1 MKSTKMTYMVLFSLL
16 TTALHAQI
24 NTYPHIEGFEGTSS
38 WVNVTGDHLD
48 WIKRSGGTP
57 SGNTGPSAAY
67 SGTYYYYLEA
77 SSPNYPSKTSYLKS
91 STYNLTGAIRANISF
106 KYHMYGANI
115 GSLRL
120 ESSTNGGSS
129 WSTIKTIT
137 ADQGNT
143 WKGYSTNVN
152 HLCGSSVIFRFI
164 GSTGSGYAGDIA
176 LDDIRVTAVI
186 GSGSSPSTD
195 KNYVQTIV
203 PQSNQ
208 GVSGPVMESITYVDG
223 LGRTDQVIQVGA
235 SPNGNNLVQPVVY
248 DAFGREAKKYL
259 PFASNSSSREYY
271 PNETEISNWTKHYG
285 SIQDDYAYSET
296 VFENSPLNRVLVQGA
311 PGSDWQPTYS
321 GGNPSFS
328 GHTVKLEYT
337 TNTSTEV
344 LNFDVNNI
352 TKTSNIYYG
361 ANQLYKT
368 ITKDENWTSGKAHT
382 TEEFKDKQGL
392 VVLKRSWLNEGTEVN
407 TYYVYDDFGLLR
419 YVLPPKAFES
429 GSTTITST
437 ELAQLCYQYEYDHRK
452 RMIKKVL
459 PGALPVYLVYDERD
473 RLVATQD
480 GNMRNRKDAQNNP
493 DPCWMFTKYDVL
505 NRPVMTG
512 LYASSK
518 DQSNLQSEV
527 NNTTTYPVAS
537 MFEEKGVSLYSYTN
551 RSFPKNITST
561 DVLTVTYYDDYS
573 ASSGWGYAYAEPL
586 GFSANTQAVSVKGM
600 VTASQSKNLETGT
613 WMREVFYYDKYG
625 RLLQSYKKNHLGG
638 YDRITN
644 LYDFAGTILLTEQ
657 YHKRL
662 SSSSPITIR
671 ERFEYDHAKRLK
683 KVYHKINSQSEV
695 LMVENKYDE
704 LGQLIEKNLHNNI
717 QSVDYRYNI
726 RGWLTSINNAN
737 LSNDGSLNN
746 DSNDLFG
753 MELSYNEYVS
763 GLSSTSDEQFNGN
776 ISAVKWKNTSQS
788 NIQAYLFSYDV
799 LNRLKKA
806 DYKYNSGSWVNSS
819 AYDVSGSSVYGNQ
832 IAYDLNGNILSL
844 YRNNGSGS
852 AIDKLAYQYTGNQL
866 KSVEDAAG
874 NDGFKELVS
883 NSIEYTFDDNGNLI
897 DDDNR
902 DHEIQYNLL
911 NLPKSLN
918 GGALQYQ
925 YSATGEKLRKIFGS
939 TTTDYIGNFVY
950 VNNALAYI
958 ITSEGRIVKPGT
970 TYLYEYNLKDHL
982 GNTRTSFQA
991 NGSIPTVLQ
1000 NQDYYPFGMAM
1011 NTIQNDNRYL
1021 YNGKELQDDV
1031 INGDNLDW
1039 YDYGARMYD
1048 PAIARWMVV
1057 DLLAELDYN
1066 FTPYHYCLNNPI
1078 NLVDPDGLSTHTDST
1093 GVVIAVYDDGNN
1105 GVYKHGELAD
1115 NYATYEGETETYI
1128 DPETGETKTREK
1140 KRLSGG
1146 EKMGETEYWDEFRA
1160 HDNETGETKT
1170 SIQGGA
1176 KIMFGESWDLA
1187 ITFNNFKANSME
1199 LDDVAFRSLPNG
1211 QFDIKS
1217 SKTYAQYGP
1226 ATGKK
1231 LNGKYATARSAGNYL
1246 AGLNGATGK
1255 LKGSHISLGTYM
1267 RLAGGV
1273 HSGINFQGAPYYGE
1287 IPYAGRRIV
1296 AGFNAGVKKR

>member
-1 MKSTKMTYMVLFSLL
+1 MVLFSLL
-16 TTALHAQI
+16 TMALQAQI
-24 NTYPHIEGFEGTSS
+24 STFPHLEGFEGTSS
-38 WVNVTGDHLD
+38 WINVTGDDLN
-48 WIKRSGGTP
+48 WTKISGGTP

-77 SSPNYPSKTSYLKS
+77 SSPNYPSKTAYLKS

-208 GVSGPVMESITYVDG
+208 GVSGPIIESITYVDG

-235 SPNGNNLVQPVVY
+235 SPNGKDLVQAVVY
-248 DAFGREAKKYL
+248 DAFGRESKKYL
-259 PFASNSSSREYY
+259 PYAGSGSTGTYY
-271 PNETEISNWTKHYG
+271 TNETQVSNWTQHYG
-285 SIQDDYAYSET
+285 IAEDDFAYSET

-311 PGSDWQPTYS
+311 AGADWQPTYS
-321 GGNPSFS
+321 SGIPSFS
-328 GHTVKLEYT
+328 GHTVKLEYA

-361 ANQLYKT
+361 ASQLYKT

-382 TEEFKDKQGL
+382 TEEFKDKQGQ
-392 VVLKRSWLNEGTEVN
+392 VVLKRSWLNESTAVN

-419 YVLPPKAFES
+419 YVLSPKAFEV
-429 GSTTITST
+429 GTTSVTST
-437 ELAQLCYQYEYDHRK
+437 ELTQLCYQYEYDGRK
-452 RMIKKVL
+452 RMVKKQL
-459 PGALPVYLVYDERD
+459 PGAQAVYLLYDNRD
-473 RLVATQD
+473 RLVMTRD
-480 GNMRNRKDAQNNP
+480 GELASAGKWNY
-493 DPCWMFTKYDVL
+493 TLYDEL
-505 NRPVMTG
+505 NRPKETG
-512 LYASSK
+512 TCVAGSFLSLKSTVNG
-518 DQSNLQSEV
+518 SNNYIPGSRTAL
-527 NNTTTYPVAS
+527 TY
-537 MFEEKGVSLYSYTN
+537 
-551 RSFPKNITST
+551 
-561 DVLTVTYYDDYS
+561 TYYDNYS
-573 ASSGWGYAYAEPL
+573 ASSGWGYGYSEPS
-586 GFSANTQAVSVKGM
+586 GFSSNTQSTKVKGM
-600 VTASQSKNLETGT
+600 VTATQTRNLENNT
-613 WMREVFYYDKYG
+613 WLREVFYYDKYG

-866 KSVEDAAG
+866 RSVEDAAG

-902 DHEIQYNLL
+902 GHEIQYNLL

-1039 YDYGARMYD
+1039 LDYGARMYD
-1048 PAIARWMVV
+1048 ASLGRWHTI
-1057 DLLAELDYN
+1057 DPLAEMYESYSSYAY
-1066 FTPYHYCLNNPI
+1066 TMNNPI
-1078 NLVDPDGLSTHTDST
+1078 R
-1093 GVVIAVYDDGNN
+1093 
-1105 GVYKHGELAD
+1105 
-1115 NYATYEGETETYI
+1115 YI
-1128 DPETGETKTREK
+1128 DVNGMYSTEEWMKDNGITDDDLITIYDSSDNTSDDSDDDSNKKDYIPDFPSFNELFRSTLDGVLGIFFRTDENTPKEAIDENAFAGARIDFVPEAAGLVVSGDFFFGMGGGGDYGFLYVEGQGWCMIFNGRGGLGADVAVSSSVLFGFTSERIPDMKSIEGFGTYVNYSAPGGFTLGMSSSFSQRTFERLPWSFVNVGYGIGSKT
-1140 KRLSGG
+1140 LSGG
-1146 EKMGETEYWDEFRA
+1146 G
-1160 HDNETGETKT
+1160 
-1170 SIQGGA
+1170 S
-1176 KIMFGESWDLA
+1176 FGVSGTRVIPL
-1187 ITFNNFKANSME
+1187 NN
-1199 LDDVAFRSLPNG
+1199 D
-1211 QFDIKS
+1211 
-1217 SKTYAQYGP
+1217 
-1226 ATGKK
+1226 
-1231 LNGKYATARSAGNYL
+1231 
-1246 AGLNGATGK
+1246 
-1255 LKGSHISLGTYM
+1255 
-1267 RLAGGV
+1267 
-1273 HSGINFQGAPYYGE
+1273 
-1287 IPYAGRRIV
+1287 
-1296 AGFNAGVKKR
+1296 

>member
-1 MKSTKMTYMVLFSLL
+1 MK
-16 TTALHAQI
+16 
-24 NTYPHIEGFEGTSS
+24 
-38 WVNVTGDHLD
+38 
-48 WIKRSGGTP
+48 IKR
-57 SGNTGPSAAY
+57 Y
-67 SGTYYYYLEA
+67 IYIVVLC
-77 SSPNYPSKTSYLKS
+77 L
-91 STYNLTGAIRANISF
+91 IS
-106 KYHMYGANI
+106 I
-115 GSLRL
+115 G
-120 ESSTNGGSS
+120 
-129 WSTIKTIT
+129 IQ
-137 ADQGNT
+137 AQ
-143 WKGYSTNVN
+143 VN
-152 HLCGSSVIFRFI
+152 
-164 GSTGSGYAGDIA
+164 
-176 LDDIRVTAVI
+176 
-186 GSGSSPSTD
+186 SSPSTS
-195 KNYVQTIV
+195 KNYIHTIV

-208 GVSGPVMESITYVDG
+208 GVSGPIMESITYVDG

-235 SPNGNNLVQPVVY
+235 SPNGKDLVQPVVY
-248 DAFGREAKKYL
+248 DAFGRESKKYL
-259 PFASNSSSREYY
+259 PYAGSGSTGAYY
-271 PNETEISNWTKHYG
+271 TNETQVSNWSQHYG
-285 SIQDDYAYSET
+285 IAEDDFAYSET

-311 PGSDWQPTYS
+311 AGADWQPTYS
-321 GGNPSFS
+321 SGIPSFS
-328 GHTVKLEYT
+328 GHTVKLEYA

-361 ANQLYKT
+361 ASQLYKT
-368 ITKDENWTSGKAHT
+368 VTKDENWTSGKAHT

-561 DVLTVTYYDDYS
+561 DVLTVAYYDDYS
-573 ASSGWGYAYAEPL
+573 ASSDWGYAYSEPL

-600 VTASQSKNLETGT
+600 VTASQTKNLETGT

-625 RLLQSYKKNHLGG
+625 RLLQSYKKNDLGG

-644 LYDFAGTILLTEQ
+644 LYDFTGTLIKTEQ
-657 YHKRL
+657 YHRRL
-662 SSSSPITIR
+662 SSSTPIIISQ
-671 ERFEYDHAKRLK
+671 RFEYDHAKRLTK
-683 KVYHKINSQSEV
+683 AYHKIGNQSEV

-776 ISAVKWKNTSQS
+776 ISAMKWKNSS
-788 NIQAYLFSYDV
+788 HSSVQAYLFSYDV

-866 KSVEDAAG
+866 RSVEDAAG

-902 DHEIQYNLL
+902 GHEIQYNLL

-1039 YDYGARMYD
+1039 LDYGARMYD
-1048 PAIARWMVV
+1048 AALGRWHVI
-1057 DLLAELDYN
+1057 DSKLELYKSQSPYN
-1066 FTPYHYCLNNPI
+1066 YCTNNPI
-1078 NLVDPDGLSTHTDST
+1078 RFLDRKGETPWDVVEKARSLKGTWYDFGGKNTYYPAGVGVDKSSARKASLMHRFSYDKHVSETGKAGFYYNKKLTHALYQIKVPDGYSLGLDCSGLAGTAFNADPDKMMDDFDLNTMRAVDMKNAFKKAEKTGKGLLHNDFSQLVAGDLIFYTASSGFVH
-1093 GVVIAVYDDGNN
+1093 VY
-1105 GVYKHGELAD
+1105 VA
-1115 NYATYEGETETYI
+1115 
-1128 DPETGETKTREK
+1128 TGEKEV
-1140 KRLSGG
+1140 
-1146 EKMGETEYWDEFRA
+1146 
-1160 HDNETGETKT
+1160 
-1170 SIQGGA
+1170 
-1176 KIMFGESWDLA
+1176 LA
-1187 ITFNNFKANSME
+1187 
-1199 LDDVAFRSLPNG
+1199 
-1211 QFDIKS
+1211 
-1217 SKTYAQYGP
+1217 
-1226 ATGKK
+1226 
-1231 LNGKYATARSAGNYL
+1231 NGKYRLKLIHTNESGTQAGEVTRTMNSRYSIGHTNRTTDYITDTNVEMNKGMSWQ
-1246 AGLNGATGK
+1246 AFWQYVNRNGLWDK
-1255 LKGSHISLGTYM
+1255 LK
-1267 RLAGGV
+1267 
-1273 HSGINFQGAPYYGE
+1273 
-1287 IPYAGRRIV
+1287 
-1296 AGFNAGVKKR
+1296 